1 MNSFHVAVND
11 VPFALFPL
19 GIIGIV
25 LSAVTFIVCAI
36 IAGVS
41 YDETYS
47 VGKRW
52 RFKAGLTASAFLP
65 VLALSIIGLTSFN
78 IHDAETKHQTQANV
92 AKWAEAKYGVQLDR
106 NQADD
111 LLTDMSEKNESNSSN
126 DDGSIDYIHW
136 NANDIINAGNI
147 DFRGY
152 TDVAVADNKI
162 ISVQLIKLNN
172 QWELVKKTNSKT
184 KVELPAQ

>member
-11 VPFALFPL
+11 TPFALFPL

-25 LSAVTFIVCAI
+25 LSAVAFVVCAI
-36 IAGVS
+36 TAGVS
-41 YDETYS
+41 YDYSYS

-52 RFKAGLTASAFLP
+52 RFKAALISSAFLP
-65 VLALSIIGLTSFN
+65 VLALSIIGLTSFH
-78 IHDAETKHQTQANV
+78 IHDAEAKHQTQANV
-92 AKWAEAKYGVQLDR
+92 AKWAETKYGVNLDR

-111 LLTDMSEKNESNSSN
+111 LLTDMSEENEANSSN

-136 NANDIINAGNI
+136 NANDIINAGNL
-147 DFRGY
+147 DLRGY

-162 ISVQLIKLNN
+162 ISVQLVKLNN

-184 KVELPAQ
+184 KVELTRQ